1 LEEGDEEHGHAYRSR
16 ASGREHESVAVLLA
30 RHTYEGYGKRDEM
43 VEERKVRRGST
54 RRGKW
59 EEKGLEISVGN
70 VSKRSEWKVTGDR
83 YIRDK
88 SVCLAVQKAVTLKM
102 RTSER

>member
-1 LEEGDEEHGHAYRSR
+1 MRGKGRGGGTGRTEVISVGLQTLEEGDEEHGHAYRSR

-54 RRGKW
+54 RKGK
-59 EEKGLEISVGN
+59 
-70 VSKRSEWKVTGDR
+70 
-83 YIRDK
+83 
-88 SVCLAVQKAVTLKM
+88 
-102 RTSER
+102 